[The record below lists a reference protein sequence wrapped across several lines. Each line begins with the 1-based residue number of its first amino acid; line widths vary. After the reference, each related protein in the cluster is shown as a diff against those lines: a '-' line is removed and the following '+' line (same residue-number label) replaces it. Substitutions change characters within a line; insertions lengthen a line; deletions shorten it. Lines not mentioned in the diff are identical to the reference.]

1 VKKQVKGIG
10 MKVKK
15 KGLLVW
21 AVAFLMAL
29 STSAQEAQ
37 QLLLK
42 DFEPRSIFN
51 IPVTE
56 VTRARFPVIDV
67 HAHQSA
73 ARTEEEIG
81 EWVKTMDRFGIR
93 KTIILA
99 TTTGAAFDSICRLYA
114 RYGDRFEVWCGFDYT
129 GYDQPGYG
137 PAAVKELE
145 RCYRAGA
152 RGVGELGDKG
162 KGMFFSQPVKAW
174 GMHCDDPRLKPLFEK
189 CAELKMPVNIHI
201 ADPYWMYL
209 PMDRHNDGLM
219 NAAKWQIDST
229 RAGTIG
235 FHALLRSLENVVREN
250 PKTTFIAC
258 HFANCNHDLEL
269 IARLLDLYPNLYL
282 DNSARFALSGPIPRT
297 MKKFY
302 SRYAGRIM
310 FGTDNGRSPDM
321 YGISFRILETTDE
334 HFYYPGYLYHWSY
347 SGLDLGNRIL
357 KRIYYKNAKRILHL

>member
-1 VKKQVKGIG
+1 MAIISRIKW
-10 MKVKK
+10 
-15 KGLLVW
+15 LLVLTG
-21 AVAFLMAL
+21 VFMNPLFMP
-29 STSAQEAQ
+29 AQDAQ
-37 QLLLK
+37 NLLLK
-42 DFEPRSIFN
+42 DFEPKSIFN

-56 VTRARFPVIDV
+56 VARARFPVIDV
-67 HAHQSA
+67 HAHQTA
-73 ARTEEEIG
+73 ARTEEEI
-81 EWVKTMDRFGIR
+81 EKWVETMDRFGIR

-99 TTTGAAFDSICRLYA
+99 TTTGAEFDSIYRLYSKF
-114 RYGDRFEVWCGFDYT
+114 GDRFDVWCGFDYT

-145 RCYRAGA
+145 RCYRVGA
-152 RGVGELGDKG
+152 KGVGELGDKG
-162 KGMFFSQPVKAW
+162 RGMFFSKPVKGW
-174 GMHCDDPRLKPLFEK
+174 GMHCDDPRLKPLYEK
-189 CAELKMPVNIHI
+189 CAELKMPVNIHV

-209 PMDRHNDGLM
+209 PVDRYNDGLM

-235 FHALLRSLENVVREN
+235 FHALLQSLENVVREN

-269 IARLLDLYPNLYL
+269 IARLLDLYPNLNI

-302 SRYAGRIM
+302 SRYGNRIL
-310 FGTDNGRSPDM
+310 FGTDNGRSPEM
-321 YGISFRILETTDE
+321 YGISFRILETADE

-357 KRIYYKNAKRILHL
+357 KRVYYKNAKKILNL